1 MKNQSQVQNHSAEEI
16 QAEESNEEF
25 RQLINTKRQKINFP
39 LASAKEQ
46 WEALDSKIILQ
57 RDKLIGK
64 STLEHKLTTFGD
76 IIYQT
81 CINTFGA
88 KQHQAKREPKK
99 SRRQREMET
108 LRKQKK
114 NLMKQMKSATEEE
127 KNGLQELWR
136 GSKARHSPL
145 SRVESARKREVKR
158 KRTRRTPTKTH
169 LSLQDNPSSNQDQV
183 LFQYRKHS

>member
-1 MKNQSQVQNHSAEEI
+1 M
-16 QAEESNEEF
+16 ESDEEF
-25 RQLINTKRQKINFP
+25 RQLINAKRQKINFP
-39 LASAKEQ
+39 PASAKEQ
-46 WEALDSKIILQ
+46 WEALDSKIVLQ
-57 RDKLIGK
+57 LDKLIGK

-81 CINTFGA
+81 CL

-114 NLMKQMKSATEEE
+114 NLREQMKSATEEE

-136 GSKARHSPL
+136 GLKARHSAL
-145 SRVESARKREVKR
+145 SKAESARKRRSQK
-158 KRTRRTPTKTH
+158 KK
-169 LSLQDNPSSNQDQV
+169 N
-183 LFQYRKHS
+183 